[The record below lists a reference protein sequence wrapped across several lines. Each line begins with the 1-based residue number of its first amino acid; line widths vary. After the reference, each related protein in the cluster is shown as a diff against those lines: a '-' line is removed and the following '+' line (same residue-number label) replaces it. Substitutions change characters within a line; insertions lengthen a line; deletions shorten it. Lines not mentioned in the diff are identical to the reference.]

1 MCVLETIW
9 INQIEVCVSWIQ
21 YTIWIKSHKE
31 KMCCDKKESTL
42 ESELVNFEQVEE
54 KIRGIFVAKEKNK
67 LNINFLSYLI
77 NYRYS

>member
-1 MCVLETIW
+1 
-9 INQIEVCVSWIQ
+9 
-21 YTIWIKSHKE
+21 
-31 KMCCDKKESTL
+31 MCCDKKESTL